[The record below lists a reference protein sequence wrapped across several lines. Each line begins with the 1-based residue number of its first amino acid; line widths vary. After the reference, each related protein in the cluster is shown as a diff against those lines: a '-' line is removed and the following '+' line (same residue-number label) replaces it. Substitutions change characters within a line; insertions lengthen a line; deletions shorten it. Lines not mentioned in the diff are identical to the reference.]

1 MATIASQERNKKRE
15 RCAATGLLLS
25 AAIFVLWATPAANA
39 QEGWPYSE
47 WEEQDRTN
55 RAPNRPENRNPT
67 TGNGYSDSSERL
79 RQMRE
84 IPQFGDADP
93 NNQAGAQG
101 GGNPS
106 FGRSPNNG
114 TFAAPTAVERTN
126 LAPLD
131 PIPQAAPPTSDRN
144 YSNTFDP
151 RNRTNSRDAQTGR
164 RAPSRINENV
174 APTSPR
180 NTSRDSNGWRATPRV
195 ANENTWQPAPA
206 QRFSETELGATID
219 PAKALPLVESVK
231 ASPKSATLHMLLAQ
245 ALAARPTLNQPAD
258 PAVDRYEAARIDAL
272 TRLGFLRQASR
283 FKIPTNIN
291 RQTSDWAGFALRR
304 SIVRT
309 ALDRPEDAC
318 RDARDIVSVADGLP
332 RKDKD
337 EAILLS
343 GYCAAHQKNRPAVQL
358 AADVARDREGFSR
371 AGIAALEAA
380 ARGSTP
386 RVSSNL
392 QLSPISYRMLLNAGA
407 DAGRFS
413 VGRASDL
420 LLVTMAQD
428 SNLPPESQTTAA
440 ELAAAKRLIPTD
452 TLIAAYKRTPAASTD
467 LESLQSGA
475 SGGDP
480 SPALA
485 RARLYRA
492 AVRQQT
498 PLRKVRLIREF
509 LDKSAKAGLFLPAL
523 ELMAAPVASMKPVP
537 EIGWFSET
545 AIEALLAVGD
555 TGRARDW
562 VRLAEI
568 SDPRGP
574 RALAHWTALID
585 IADAS
590 RSARRGEGL
599 ASVEQMALQGRFR
612 PVDLHRLATVL
623 DALDYQ
629 VPIPLWEA
637 ASRTPQP
644 SDGHLPATG
653 ILPQLQ
659 DTAKSGDAVLA
670 GLLIVNTIGPKG
682 PRGAHIIALGDTIRA
697 LKRLGMEKEARRIG
711 FEALFESWPRA
722 ARG

>member
-1 MATIASQERNKKRE
+1 MATIAGQEPTKKRKL
-15 RCAATGLLLS
+15 CAASALLLS
-25 AAIFVLWATPAANA
+25 AATLALLAPPAAKA

-47 WEEQDRTN
+47 WEEQDVTN
-55 RAPNRPENRNPT
+55 RAPSRPENRNPT
-67 TGNGYSDSSERL
+67 TGNGYSDSGERL

-84 IPQFGDADP
+84 TPQFGDAYP

-101 GGNPS
+101 
-106 FGRSPNNG
+106 GRSPNNG

-126 LAPLD
+126 LAPLE
-131 PIPQAAPPTSDRN
+131 PIPQAAPPTSDRK

-151 RNRTNSRDAQTGR
+151 RNRASRRDDTQIGR
-164 RAPSRINENV
+164 RAPSRIDENV

-180 NTSRDSNGWRATPRV
+180 NTSRDANGWRATPRV
-195 ANENTWQPAPA
+195 ANENTWQPGPVR
-206 QRFSETELGATID
+206 RFSETELGATID
-219 PAKALPLVESVK
+219 PAKALPLVEAVK
-231 ASPKSATLHMLLAQ
+231 ASPKSATLRTLLAQ
-245 ALAARPTLNQPAD
+245 ALAARPTLSQPAD
-258 PAVDRYEAARIDAL
+258 PAVDRYEAARLDAL

-304 SIVRT
+304 STVRT
-309 ALDRPEDAC
+309 ALDRPQDAC

-343 GYCAAHQKNRPAVQL
+343 GYCAAQQKNRPAVQL
-358 AADVARDREGFSR
+358 AADVARDREGFSP

-407 DAGRFS
+407 DASRFS
-413 VGRASDL
+413 VGKASDL

-428 SNLPPESQTTAA
+428 VSLPPESQIIAA

-452 TLIAAYKRTPAASTD
+452 TLIAAYKRSPAASTD

-475 SGGDP
+475 SGGAP

-555 TGRARDW
+555 TDRARDW
-562 VRLAEI
+562 VRLAET

-585 IADAS
+585 IADSS

-612 PVDLHRLATVL
+612 AVDLHRLATVL

-711 FEALFESWPRA
+711 FEALFETWPRA